1 MSLKGSSGYWD
12 NSTQF
17 QMKTELPP
25 YIFHC
30 ISKDMYCLVV
40 IQTCRFVVWWND
52 FDSWSEECLQKG
64 ANARNKVETSKKALV
79 LQSLPYIVINAHDVA

>member
-1 MSLKGSSGYWD
+1 MSLERSSKWKL
-12 NSTQF
+12 NRR
-17 QMKTELPP
+17 
-25 YIFHC
+25 YIFH
-30 ISKDMYCLVV
+30 SVPKDMYCLVV

-79 LQSLPYIVINAHDVA
+79 MQSLPYIVINTHDVA